1 MPWLSHCC
9 LNLHGASVSVAT
21 VEASSYKPVQLSFG
35 MVTHCLYPACRQGCK
50 EGGSQ
55 KHWGR
60 WCDKRWRFIRL
71 RALGGGW
78 NNPSPFTCRYH
89 QTWKKLITSSEAVVK
104 IFRGGREA
112 FSVVTSALFKRAAI
126 KSWDWLMKTWETEE
140 GRGCQDTFRP
150 CARIGRQAV
159 ARRSDGTSGKDAS
172 IEVWNFSS
180 VYTCKHRWQFHLHRP
195 GRNFSLE

>member
-1 MPWLSHCC
+1 MAEDALVESLC
-9 LNLHGASVSVAT
+9 LNFYGASVSVAT
-21 VEASSYKPVQLSFG
+21 VEASNYKPVQRGFG

-50 EGGSQ
+50 EGV
-55 KHWGR
+55 
-60 WCDKRWRFIRL
+60 RF
-71 RALGGGW
+71 
-78 NNPSPFTCRYH
+78 F
-89 QTWKKLITSSEAVVK
+89 Q
-104 IFRGGREA
+104 GGREA